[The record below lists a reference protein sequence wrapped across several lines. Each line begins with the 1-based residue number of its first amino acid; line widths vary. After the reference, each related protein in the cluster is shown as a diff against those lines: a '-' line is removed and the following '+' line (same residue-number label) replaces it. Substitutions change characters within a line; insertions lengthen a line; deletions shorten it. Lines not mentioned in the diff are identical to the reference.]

1 MSDSD
6 KQSAVSA
13 LAACGEDIAQL
24 EAAVSKY
31 AWLEDHPGPHR
42 QKWRLARGK
51 VQRAKTPSKIVRV
64 GAANAE
70 AEEAVEEKSD
80 GFQFEH
86 GASGKT
92 YDVDA
97 DFAKFTDENNKKEYF
112 YNLKWRMKQMPG
124 GASMKREEFYY
135 LYGLEQ
141 QAKNGDNNTE
151 RPMWAERGGLD
162 FEGRERWAQ
171 WERMK
176 GMDAAT
182 AKKHFVEVY
191 HEFDRKK
198 ALYAF

>member
-1 MSDSD
+1 
-6 KQSAVSA
+6 
-13 LAACGEDIAQL
+13 
-24 EAAVSKY
+24 
-31 AWLEDHPGPHR
+31 
-42 QKWRLARGK
+42 
-51 VQRAKTPSKIVRV
+51 
-64 GAANAE
+64 
-70 AEEAVEEKSD
+70 
-80 GFQFEH
+80 
-86 GASGKT
+86 
-92 YDVDA
+92 
-97 DFAKFTDENNKKEYF
+97 
-112 YNLKWRMKQMPG
+112 
-124 GASMKREEFYY
+124 MKREEFYY